1 MQIYIYIR
9 NNTNTTFPFYLKE
22 NFKMGLLNCLNMT
35 SKMDNTEGSNKM
47 IRNEEDGMVY
57 VDWAVLVSADWG

>member
-1 MQIYIYIR
+1 
-9 NNTNTTFPFYLKE
+9 
-22 NFKMGLLNCLNMT
+22 MGLLFCLNMT
-35 SKMDNTEGSNKM
+35 IKMDNTEGSNKM